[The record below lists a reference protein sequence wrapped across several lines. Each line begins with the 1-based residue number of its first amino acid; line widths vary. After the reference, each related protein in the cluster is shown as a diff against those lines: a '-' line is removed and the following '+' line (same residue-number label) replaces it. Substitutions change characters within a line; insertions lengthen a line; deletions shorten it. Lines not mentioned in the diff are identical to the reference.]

1 MTTEHQTSR
10 RTVLGLLSA
19 AAVPTAA
26 LMLPGGAHAAPAGAG
41 GLPDYLP
48 IPSGS
53 AGPELNADGYHVG
66 RIKDEL
72 YWVTDG
78 FYQAMLLSTREGVV
92 LVDAPPTIGHN
103 LLRAVQDVTRA
114 NGRPG
119 RVTHLV
125 YSHSHAD
132 HIGAAVL
139 FGRRVERV
147 AHVETKRLLRAAGD
161 PNRPLPTVTFED
173 RHVLRVGGER
183 LELAYHG
190 PNHSPDN
197 IFVHAPAHATLMVV
211 DVLYPGWVPFKNLA
225 VSQDIPGW
233 TDAQRRAMQYPWTTL
248 VGGHLGRLG
257 TRADGDLQRQYVID
271 LEASARATLAA
282 LDPAPFFGKYLPAG
296 NAWAIFKT
304 YLEEAARRTAE
315 PVAAKYAGVLA
326 AADVFT
332 VDNAFAMLE
341 SLRIDAGVLGPF
353 SIRP

>member
-1 MTTEHQTSR
+1 MRDSPRCWTEDALREGAQLTDPHA
-10 RTVLGLLSA
+10 VSA
-19 AAVPTAA
+19 GP
-26 LMLPGGAHAAPAGAG
+26 G

-48 IPSGS
+48 VPGDSI
-53 AGPELNADGYHVG
+53 GPDLNADRYHVG
-66 RIKDEL
+66 RIRGEL

-78 FYQAMLLSTREGVV
+78 FYQSMLLSTRDSVV

-103 LLRAVQDVTRA
+103 LLRA

-173 RHVLRVGGER
+173 RHVMRVGGER
-183 LELAYHG
+183 LDLAYHG

-197 IFVHAPAHATLMVV
+197 IFIYAPRHSTLMVV

-233 TDAQRRAMQYPWTTL
+233 TEAQRRAMQYPWTTL

-271 LEASARATLAA
+271 LEASARATLVS
-282 LDPAPFFGKYLPAG
+282 LDPAPFFGEVPAVRQCVG
-296 NAWAIFKT
+296 DLQDVPRRGRAAHR
-304 YLEEAARRTAE
+304 AARHRQVRRGAGRRRRVHRRQRLRHDRVARSGSRSGARRDRT
-315 PVAAKYAGVLA
+315 
-326 AADVFT
+326 
-332 VDNAFAMLE
+332 
-341 SLRIDAGVLGPF
+341 R
-353 SIRP
+353 